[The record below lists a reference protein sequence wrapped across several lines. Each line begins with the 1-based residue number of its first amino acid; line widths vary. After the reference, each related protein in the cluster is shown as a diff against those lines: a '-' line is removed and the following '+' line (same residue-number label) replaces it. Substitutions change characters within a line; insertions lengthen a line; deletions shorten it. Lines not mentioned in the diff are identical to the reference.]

1 MLLSNQSITGW
12 LFPRKRSFSW
22 NKREKAN
29 FHSEWP
35 LRVLLH
41 SSCSWPH
48 WWDESCKIPPIQSRF
63 LFHVSKL
70 LTWCLSGHFV
80 CWHFDGQGMM
90 STELRVD
97 TITTVYEARPM
108 QNWSSFFPAWSCVWV
123 CISTNGVLF
132 YDFRFVS
139 KWFWR
144 VVSFFTIV
152 VFFYNAISNVFVHVN
167 ARGDLSISH
176 CHQFLNGMGG
186 NSNLKCQSKD
196 NCRWWKQIES
206 SPNWGIY

>member
-35 LRVLLH
+35 LRVLLY

-48 WWDESCKIPPIQSRF
+48 WWDESSKIPPIQSRF

-80 CWHFDGQGMM
+80 CWHFD
-90 STELRVD
+90 EHWAAVD

-123 CISTNGVLF
+123 CKYCVYPLMVSYFTTFVLYQMVLESRVLF
-132 YDFRFVS
+132 YDRRF
-139 KWFWR
+139 
-144 VVSFFTIV
+144 
-152 VFFYNAISNVFVHVN
+152 
-167 ARGDLSISH
+167 LLQ
-176 CHQFLNGMGG
+176 CH
-186 NSNLKCQSKD
+186 LKCFRTCQCQRGSIYLSLSPIPQ
-196 NCRWWKQIES
+196 WIGWKFQFEM
-206 SPNWGIY
+206 PV